1 MIIANRSVFGVLDKG
16 PVSKSVKRRSKQT
29 TKRYKDAKGKA
40 RFTGTR
46 ALKRSQ
52 SLWFYHMKG
61 KVFVFLGRILQ
72 QEFPSL
78 LVFHFHHLEH
88 GNVRFFWGPI
98 PIHDDKLGAWQ
109 NPFGWFLFNIWNF
122 ESGDVLVFASSLSWN
137 LPFWDMEAL
146 KWKSSYSILFWVDGG
161 NWHPITIKFPL
172 LSFPKK
178 KHFEVFCFG
187 TSKGISSSICC
198 KDSGSP
204 SSAEKKAIAYIS
216 GRLLALHDIYFDGFV
231 LKGL

>member
-98 PIHDDKLGAWQ
+98 PILEDKLGTWQ

-204 SSAEKKAIAYIS
+204 SSAEKKSIAYIC

-231 LKGL
+231 L

>member
-1 MIIANRSVFGVLDKG
+1 MKPTMIIANRSVFGVLDKG

-88 GNVRFFWGPI
+88 GNVRFF
-98 PIHDDKLGAWQ
+98 
-109 NPFGWFLFNIWNF
+109 
-122 ESGDVLVFASSLSWN
+122 
-137 LPFWDMEAL
+137 
-146 KWKSSYSILFWVDGG
+146 
-161 NWHPITIKFPL
+161 
-172 LSFPKK
+172 
-178 KHFEVFCFG
+178 
-187 TSKGISSSICC
+187 
-198 KDSGSP
+198 
-204 SSAEKKAIAYIS
+204 
-216 GRLLALHDIYFDGFV
+216 
-231 LKGL
+231 